1 MIMIRTKSIAKCDCL
16 RLVVSLI
23 LILQAVMVMA
33 QSQITIKNNLMYVDV
48 TVYNSGLGSTIR
60 ETTIDTGA
68 SVCAIDSTYAVDS
81 CQIKGERVNAVVGN
95 TMGKDVNSSYVYLDS
110 IAFGGVVYTNV
121 RCYLVDLAGT
131 LQQYAPKFIIG
142 GEVLK
147 KDLWCYDLKRNTLQ
161 RYMRVPKNVVATIK
175 WKKYADAALNLIYFE
190 GKIGGKDTRIF
201 FDTGSVRN
209 AVPSNFDI
217 TPTDSVKLP
226 GANIA
231 EKLTYKKVGWCKN
244 VPVEISNL
252 NSNLDFVKSSNSG
265 LKEPCINADFLQ
277 GKKWMLDYK
286 RRRLLIL
293 GSD

>member
-1 MIMIRTKSIAKCDCL
+1 MKKKFVTKRDL
-16 RLVVSLI
+16 LHLVVGLFVCF
-23 LILQAVMVMA
+23 QATAVMA
-33 QSQITIKNNLMYVDV
+33 QSQITIKNNLMYVDAS
-48 TVYNSGLGSTIR
+48 VYNSGLCSTIH

-68 SVCAIDSTYAVDS
+68 SVCVIDSTYAVDS
-81 CQIKGERVNAVVGN
+81 CQIKGERVNATIGN
-95 TMGKDVNSSYVYLDS
+95 TMGKDVNASYVYLDS
-110 IAFGGVVYTNV
+110 IAFGGVVYTKV

-131 LQQYAPKFIIG
+131 LQQFAPKFIIG

-147 KDLWCYDLKRNTLQ
+147 KDLWCCDLKEYTLQ

-190 GKIGGKDTRIF
+190 GKIEGKDTRIF

-231 EKLTYKKVGWCKN
+231 DKLTYKKVGWCKN

-252 NSNLDFVKSSNSG
+252 NYNLSFVKSVSSG
-265 LKEPCINADFLQ
+265 SKYSRINADFLQ

-293 GSD
+293 DSE

>member
-1 MIMIRTKSIAKCDCL
+1 MLMKNKMLITKRDLL
-16 RLVVSLI
+16 RLVVGWLVCFQTTS
-23 LILQAVMVMA
+23 VMA
-33 QSQITIKNNLMYVDV
+33 QSQITIKNNLMYVDAS
-48 TVYNSGLGSTIR
+48 VYNSGLCSTIR

-68 SVCAIDSTYAVDS
+68 SVCAIDSIYAVDS

-201 FDTGSVRN
+201 FDTGAVRN
-209 AVPSNFDI
+209 AVTFNFDI
-217 TPTDSVKLP
+217 TPTEIVKLP
-226 GANIA
+226 GASIA
-231 EKLTYKKVGWCKN
+231 DILTYKKVGWCKN

-265 LKEPCINADFLQ
+265 LKEPCINASFLQ

>member
-1 MIMIRTKSIAKCDCL
+1 MKK
-16 RLVVSLI
+16 I
-23 LILQAVMVMA
+23 LILVLMA
-33 QSQITIKNNLMYVDV
+33 
-48 TVYNSGLGSTIR
+48 
-60 ETTIDTGA
+60 
-68 SVCAIDSTYAVDS
+68 CAIDSTYAVDS

-201 FDTGSVRN
+201 FDTGAVRN
-209 AVPSNFDI
+209 AVTFNFDI
-217 TPTDSVKLP
+217 TPTEFVKLP

-244 VPVEISNL
+244 IPVEISNL

-265 LKEPCINADFLQ
+265 LKEPCINASFLQ

-293 GSD
+293 DSE

>member
-1 MIMIRTKSIAKCDCL
+1 
-16 RLVVSLI
+16 
-23 LILQAVMVMA
+23 
-33 QSQITIKNNLMYVDV
+33 MYVDV
-48 TVYNSGLGSTIR
+48 SVYNSGLCNKIH

-121 RCYLVDLAGT
+121 RCYLVDLVGKF
-131 LQQYAPKFIIG
+131 QQFAPKFIIG

-147 KDLWCYDLKRNTLQ
+147 KDLWCCDLKEYTLQ

-201 FDTGSVRN
+201 FDTGSLLN

-231 EKLTYKKVGWCKN
+231 DKLTYKKVGWCKN

-252 NSNLDFVKSSNSG
+252 NYNLDFVKSVSSAS
-265 LKEPCINADFLQ
+265 KYPRINADFLQ

>member
-1 MIMIRTKSIAKCDCL
+1 MKNKMLITKRDLL
-16 RLVVSLI
+16 RLVVGWLVCFQSTSVI
-23 LILQAVMVMA
+23 A

-68 SVCAIDSTYAVDS
+68 SVCIVDSTYAVDS
-81 CQIKGERVNAVVGN
+81 CQIKGERVKATMGN
-95 TMGKDVNSSYVYLDS
+95 TMGKDINTSYVYVDS
-110 IAFGGVVYTNV
+110 IAFGGMVYTNV

-131 LQQYAPKFIIG
+131 LQQYAPKFVIG

-175 WKKYADAALNLIYFE
+175 WKRYADAALNHIYFE

-201 FDTGSVRN
+201 FDTGAVRN
-209 AVPSNFDI
+209 AVTFNFDI
-217 TPTDSVKLP
+217 TPTEFVKLP

-231 EKLTYKKVGWCKN
+231 DKLTYKRVGWCKN

-252 NSNLDFVKSSNSG
+252 NYNLSFVKSVSSG
-265 LKEPCINADFLQ
+265 SKYPRINADFLQ

>member
-1 MIMIRTKSIAKCDCL
+1 MKKKFVTKRDL
-16 RLVVSLI
+16 LHLVVGLFVCF
-23 LILQAVMVMA
+23 QATAVMA
-33 QSQITIKNNLMYVDV
+33 QLQITIKNNLMYVDAS
-48 TVYNSGLGSTIR
+48 VYNSGLCSTIH

-68 SVCAIDSTYAVDS
+68 SVCVIDSTYAVDS
-81 CQIKGERVNAVVGN
+81 CQIKGERVNATIGN
-95 TMGKDVNSSYVYLDS
+95 TMGKDVNASYVYLDS
-110 IAFGGVVYTNV
+110 IAFGGVVYTKV
-121 RCYLVDLAGT
+121 RCYLVDLVGKF
-131 LQQYAPKFIIG
+131 QQFAPKFIIG

-147 KDLWCYDLKRNTLQ
+147 KDLWCCDLKEYTLQ

-190 GKIGGKDTRIF
+190 GKIEGKDTRIF

-231 EKLTYKKVGWCKN
+231 DKLTYKKVGWCKN

-252 NSNLDFVKSSNSG
+252 NYNLSFVKSVSSG
-265 LKEPCINADFLQ
+265 SKYSRINADFLQ

-293 GSD
+293 DSE

>member
-1 MIMIRTKSIAKCDCL
+1 MRKKFIAKRDLL
-16 RLVVSLI
+16 RLVVGLFVI
-23 LILQAVMVMA
+23 FQATAVMA

-48 TVYNSGLGSTIR
+48 AVYNSGLCSTIR

-81 CQIKGERVNAVVGN
+81 CQIKGERVNATVGN

-110 IAFGGVVYTNV
+110 ITFGGVVYTNV

-131 LQQYAPKFIIG
+131 LQQFAPKFIVG
-142 GEVLK
+142 GDVLK
-147 KDLWCYDLKRNTLQ
+147 RDLWCYDLKRNTLQ

-175 WKKYADAALNLIYFE
+175 WKKYADAALNHIYFE

-201 FDTGSVRN
+201 FDTGAVRN
-209 AVPSNFDI
+209 AVTFNFDI

-226 GANIA
+226 GASIA

-252 NSNLDFVKSSNSG
+252 NSNLDFVKSSNSEP
-265 LKEPCINADFLQ
+265 KEPCINADFLQ

-293 GSD
+293 DSE

>member
-1 MIMIRTKSIAKCDCL
+1 MRKKFIAKRDLL
-16 RLVVSLI
+16 RLVVGWLVCFQST
-23 LILQAVMVMA
+23 AVMA

-68 SVCAIDSTYAVDS
+68 SVCVIDSTYAVDS

-110 IAFGGVVYTNV
+110 IAFGGVVYTKV
-121 RCYLVDLAGT
+121 RCYFIDLAGT
-131 LQQYAPKFIIG
+131 LQQFAPKFIIG

-147 KDLWCYDLKRNTLQ
+147 KDLWCCDLKEYTLQ
-161 RYMRVPKNVVATIK
+161 RYVRVPKNIVATIK

-190 GKIGGKDTRIF
+190 GEIGGKDTRIF
-201 FDTGSVRN
+201 FDTGAVRN

-226 GANIA
+226 GASIA

-244 VPVEISNL
+244 IPVEISNL

-265 LKEPCINADFLQ
+265 LKEPCINASFLH

-293 GSD
+293 DSD

>member
-1 MIMIRTKSIAKCDCL
+1 
-16 RLVVSLI
+16 
-23 LILQAVMVMA
+23 MVMA

-201 FDTGSVRN
+201 FDTGSLLN

-231 EKLTYKKVGWCKN
+231 DKLTYKKVGWCKN

-252 NSNLDFVKSSNSG
+252 NYNLNFVKSVSSG
-265 LKEPCINADFLQ
+265 SKYPRINADFLQ

-293 GSD
+293 DSE

>member
-1 MIMIRTKSIAKCDCL
+1 MKKKFVTKRDL
-16 RLVVSLI
+16 LHLVVGFLVCF
-23 LILQAVMVMA
+23 QATAVMA

-48 TVYNSGLGSTIR
+48 AVYNSGLCSTIR

-68 SVCAIDSTYAVDS
+68 SVCVIDSTYAVDS
-81 CQIKGERVNAVVGN
+81 CQIKGERVNATMGN
-95 TMGKDVNSSYVYLDS
+95 TMGKNINTSYVYIDS
-110 IAFGGVVYTNV
+110 IAFGGVVYTKV

-131 LQQYAPKFIIG
+131 LQQFAPTFIIG

-147 KDLWCYDLKRNTLQ
+147 KDLWCCDLKEYTLQ

-175 WKKYADAALNLIYFE
+175 WKKYTDAALNLIYFE
-190 GKIGGKDTRIF
+190 GKIEGKDTRIF
-201 FDTGSVRN
+201 FDTGSLLN

-231 EKLTYKKVGWCKN
+231 DKLTYKKVGWCKN

-252 NSNLDFVKSSNSG
+252 NYNLSFVKSVSSG
-265 LKEPCINADFLQ
+265 SKYPRINADFLQ

-293 GSD
+293 DSE

>member
-1 MIMIRTKSIAKCDCL
+1 MKNMFIAK
-16 RLVVSLI
+16 RGFRHLVVGLFVI
-23 LILQAVMVMA
+23 FQVTVVMA
-33 QSQITIKNNLMYVDV
+33 QSQLTIKYHLMFADV
-48 TVYNSGLGSTIR
+48 SVFNSGLCLTSQAM
-60 ETTIDTGA
+60 IDTGS
-68 SVCAIDSTYAVDS
+68 SVCIIDSTYAVDS
-81 CQIKGERVNAVVGN
+81 CQIKGERVNATVGN
-95 TMGKDVNSSYVYLDS
+95 TMGKKINTSYVYLDS
-110 IAFGGVVYTNV
+110 IAFGGVVYTKI

-201 FDTGSVRN
+201 FDTGAVRN
-209 AVPSNFDI
+209 AVTINFDI
-217 TPTDSVKLP
+217 TPTEFVKLP
-226 GANIA
+226 GASIA
-231 EKLTYKKVGWCKN
+231 EKLTYKEVGWCKN
-244 VPVEISNL
+244 IPVEISNL

-265 LKEPCINADFLQ
+265 LKEPCINADFFQ

-293 GSD
+293 DSE

>member
-1 MIMIRTKSIAKCDCL
+1 
-16 RLVVSLI
+16 
-23 LILQAVMVMA
+23 
-33 QSQITIKNNLMYVDV
+33 MYVDV
-48 TVYNSGLGSTIR
+48 TVYNSGLCSTIH
-60 ETTIDTGA
+60 ETIIDTGA
-68 SVCAIDSTYAVDS
+68 SVCIIDSTYAVDS
-81 CQIKGERVNAVVGN
+81 CQIKGERVNALVGN

-110 IAFGGVVYTNV
+110 IAFGGVVYTKV

-131 LQQYAPKFIIG
+131 LQQFAPTFIIG

-147 KDLWCYDLKRNTLQ
+147 KDLWCCDLKEYTLQ

-265 LKEPCINADFLQ
+265 LKEPCINASFLQ

-293 GSD
+293 DSE

>member
-1 MIMIRTKSIAKCDCL
+1 MFAD
-16 RLVVSLI
+16 VS
-23 LILQAVMVMA
+23 VF
-33 QSQITIKNNLMYVDV
+33 
-48 TVYNSGLGSTIR
+48 NSGLRCTSQAM
-60 ETTIDTGA
+60 IDTGA
-68 SVCAIDSTYAVDS
+68 SVCIIDSTYAVDS

-110 IAFGGVVYTNV
+110 IAFGGVVYTKV

-131 LQQYAPKFIIG
+131 LQQFAPKFIIG

-147 KDLWCYDLKRNTLQ
+147 KDLWCCDLKEYTLQ

-201 FDTGSVRN
+201 FDTGAVRN
-209 AVPSNFDI
+209 AVTFNFEI
-217 TPTDSVKLP
+217 TPTEFIKLP
-226 GANIA
+226 GASIA

-265 LKEPCINADFLQ
+265 LKEPCINASFLQ

>member
-1 MIMIRTKSIAKCDCL
+1 MRKKFIAKRDLL
-16 RLVVSLI
+16 RLVVGL
-23 LILQAVMVMA
+23 LVCFQATSVMA

-48 TVYNSGLGSTIR
+48 AVYNSGLCSTIR

-81 CQIKGERVNAVVGN
+81 CQIKGERVNATIGN
-95 TMGKDVNSSYVYLDS
+95 TMGKDVHASYVYLDS

-131 LQQYAPKFIIG
+131 LQQFAPKFIIG

-147 KDLWCYDLKRNTLQ
+147 KDLWCCDLKEYTLQ
-161 RYMRVPKNVVATIK
+161 RYMCAPKNVVATIK

-190 GKIGGKDTRIF
+190 GEIGGKDTRIF
-201 FDTGSVRN
+201 FDTGAVRN

-226 GANIA
+226 GASIA

-277 GKKWMLDYK
+277 GKKWILDYK

>member
-1 MIMIRTKSIAKCDCL
+1 MLITKRDL
-16 RLVVSLI
+16 LHLVVGLFVCF
-23 LILQAVMVMA
+23 QATSVMA

-48 TVYNSGLGSTIR
+48 AVYNSGLCSTIR

-68 SVCAIDSTYAVDS
+68 SVCVIDSTYAVDS
-81 CQIKGERVNAVVGN
+81 CQIKGERVNAMIGN
-95 TMGKDVNSSYVYLDS
+95 TMGKKINTSYVYLDS
-110 IAFGGVVYTNV
+110 ITFGGVLYTNV

-131 LQQYAPKFIIG
+131 LQQYAPKFVIG
-142 GEVLK
+142 GEILK
-147 KDLWCYDLKRNTLQ
+147 RDLWCYDLKRYTLQ
-161 RYMRVPKNVVATIK
+161 RYAATPDKVVATLK
-175 WKKYADAALNLIYFE
+175 WKRYADAALNLIYFE

-201 FDTGSVRN
+201 FDTGSLLN

-231 EKLTYKKVGWCKN
+231 DKLTYKKVGWCKN

-252 NSNLDFVKSSNSG
+252 NYNLNFVKSVSSG
-265 LKEPCINADFLQ
+265 SKYPRINADFLQ
-277 GKKWMLDYK
+277 GKKWVLDYK

-293 GSD
+293 DSE

>member
-1 MIMIRTKSIAKCDCL
+1 MRKKFIAKRDLL
-16 RLVVSLI
+16 RLVVGL
-23 LILQAVMVMA
+23 LVCFQATSVMA

-48 TVYNSGLGSTIR
+48 AVYNSGLCSTIR

-81 CQIKGERVNAVVGN
+81 CQIKGERVNATMGN
-95 TMGKDVNSSYVYLDS
+95 TMGKNINTSYVHLDS
-110 IAFGGVVYTNV
+110 IAFGGVVYTKV

-131 LQQYAPKFIIG
+131 LQQFAPKFIIG

-147 KDLWCYDLKRNTLQ
+147 KDLWCCDLKEYTLQ
-161 RYMRVPKNVVATIK
+161 RYMCAPKNVVATIK

-201 FDTGSVRN
+201 FDTGAVRN
-209 AVPSNFDI
+209 AVTFNFEI
-217 TPTDSVKLP
+217 TPTEFIKLP
-226 GANIA
+226 GASIA

>member
-1 MIMIRTKSIAKCDCL
+1 MYADVSIFDSGF
-16 RLVVSLI
+16 RHNS
-23 LILQAVMVMA
+23 QAM
-33 QSQITIKNNLMYVDV
+33 
-48 TVYNSGLGSTIR
+48 
-60 ETTIDTGA
+60 IDTGA
-68 SVCAIDSTYAVDS
+68 SVCMIDSTYAVDS
-81 CQIKGERVNAVVGN
+81 CQFRGKQVRATMGN
-95 TMGKDVNSSYVYLDS
+95 TSGKDINISFVYVDS
-110 IAFGGVVYTNV
+110 ILFGGVVYTKV

-131 LQQYAPKFIIG
+131 LQQFAPKFIIG

-147 KDLWCYDLKRNTLQ
+147 KDLWCCDLKEYTLQ

-201 FDTGSVRN
+201 FDTGAVRN
-209 AVPSNFDI
+209 AVTINFDI
-217 TPTDSVKLP
+217 TPTEFVKLP

-231 EKLTYKKVGWCKN
+231 EKLTYKEVGWCKN
-244 VPVEISNL
+244 IPVEISKL

-265 LKEPCINADFLQ
+265 LKEPSVNASFLQ

>member
-1 MIMIRTKSIAKCDCL
+1 
-16 RLVVSLI
+16 
-23 LILQAVMVMA
+23 
-33 QSQITIKNNLMYVDV
+33 MYVDAS
-48 TVYNSGLGSTIR
+48 VYNSGLCSTIH

-81 CQIKGERVNAVVGN
+81 CQFKGERVNATIGN
-95 TMGKDVNSSYVYLDS
+95 TMGKSINTSYVYVDS
-110 IAFGGVVYTNV
+110 IAFGGMVYTNV

-161 RYMRVPKNVVATIK
+161 QYMRMPKNVVATLK

-201 FDTGSVRN
+201 FDTGSLLN

-231 EKLTYKKVGWCKN
+231 DKLTYKKVGWCKN

-252 NSNLDFVKSSNSG
+252 NYNLNFVKSVSSG
-265 LKEPCINADFLQ
+265 SKYPRINADLLQ

-293 GSD
+293 DSE

>member
-1 MIMIRTKSIAKCDCL
+1 MIRTKSIAKCDCL

>member
-1 MIMIRTKSIAKCDCL
+1 
-16 RLVVSLI
+16 
-23 LILQAVMVMA
+23 
-33 QSQITIKNNLMYVDV
+33 MYVDAAIFS
-48 TVYNSGLGSTIR
+48 SGLCSTIH
-60 ETTIDTGA
+60 ETIIDTGA
-68 SVCAIDSTYAVDS
+68 SVCIVDSTYAVDS
-81 CQIKGERVNAVVGN
+81 CQIKGERVNATIGN

-110 IAFGGVVYTNV
+110 IAFGGVVYTKV

-131 LQQYAPKFIIG
+131 LQQFAPKFIIG

-147 KDLWCYDLKRNTLQ
+147 KDLWCCDLKECTLQ
-161 RYMRVPKNVVATIK
+161 RYMCAPKNVVATIK

-190 GKIGGKDTRIF
+190 GKIGDKDTRIF
-201 FDTGSVRN
+201 FDTGAVRN

-226 GANIA
+226 GASIA

-277 GKKWMLDYK
+277 GKKWILDYK

>member
-1 MIMIRTKSIAKCDCL
+1 MRKKFIAKRDLL
-16 RLVVSLI
+16 RLVVGL
-23 LILQAVMVMA
+23 LVCFQATSVMA
-33 QSQITIKNNLMYVDV
+33 QSQITITNNLMYVDV
-48 TVYNSGLGSTIR
+48 AVYSSGLCSTIR

-68 SVCAIDSTYAVDS
+68 SVCAIDSTYAIDS
-81 CQIKGERVNAVVGN
+81 CQIKGERVNATVGN
-95 TMGKDVNSSYVYLDS
+95 TMGKDINTFYVYVDS
-110 IAFGGVVYTNV
+110 IAFGGVVYTKV

-131 LQQYAPKFIIG
+131 LQQFAPKFIIG

-147 KDLWCYDLKRNTLQ
+147 KDLWCCDLKEYTLQ
-161 RYMRVPKNVVATIK
+161 RYMCAPKNVVATIK

-201 FDTGSVRN
+201 FDTGSLLN

-226 GANIA
+226 GASIA

-252 NSNLDFVKSSNSG
+252 NYNLNFVKSVSSG
-265 LKEPCINADFLQ
+265 SKYPRINADLLQ

-293 GSD
+293 DSE

>member
-1 MIMIRTKSIAKCDCL
+1 
-16 RLVVSLI
+16 
-23 LILQAVMVMA
+23 
-33 QSQITIKNNLMYVDV
+33 MYVDAS
-48 TVYNSGLGSTIR
+48 VYNSGLCSTIH

-68 SVCAIDSTYAVDS
+68 SVCVIDSTYAVDS
-81 CQIKGERVNAVVGN
+81 CQIKGERVNATIGN
-95 TMGKDVNSSYVYLDS
+95 TMGKDVNASYVYLDS
-110 IAFGGVVYTNV
+110 IAFGGVVYTKV
-121 RCYLVDLAGT
+121 RCYLVDLVGKF
-131 LQQYAPKFIIG
+131 QQFAPKFIIG

-147 KDLWCYDLKRNTLQ
+147 KDLWCCDLKEYTLQ

-190 GKIGGKDTRIF
+190 GKIEGKDTRIF

-231 EKLTYKKVGWCKN
+231 DKLTYKKVGWCKN

-252 NSNLDFVKSSNSG
+252 NYNLSFVKSVSSG
-265 LKEPCINADFLQ
+265 SKYSRINADFLQ

-293 GSD
+293 DSE

>member
-1 MIMIRTKSIAKCDCL
+1 MKKKFVTKRDL
-16 RLVVSLI
+16 LHLVVGLFVI
-23 LILQAVMVMA
+23 FQATSAMA
-33 QSQITIKNNLMYVDV
+33 QSQITIKNNWMYADV
-48 TVYNSGLGSTIR
+48 SVFNSGLCITIH
-60 ETTIDTGA
+60 ETIIDTGA
-68 SVCAIDSTYAVDS
+68 SVCIIDSTYAVDS
-81 CQIKGERVNAVVGN
+81 CQFKGERVNATIGN
-95 TMGKDVNSSYVYLDS
+95 TMGKTANTSYVYLDS
-110 IAFGGVVYTNV
+110 IAFGGMVYTNV

-131 LQQYAPKFIIG
+131 LQQYVPKFVIG
-142 GEVLK
+142 GEVFK

-175 WKKYADAALNLIYFE
+175 WKRYADAALNHIYFE

-201 FDTGSVRN
+201 FATGAVRN
-209 AVPSNFDI
+209 AVTFNFDI
-217 TPTDSVKLP
+217 TPTEFVKLP

-244 VPVEISNL
+244 IPVEISNL

-293 GSD
+293 DSE

>member
-1 MIMIRTKSIAKCDCL
+1 
-16 RLVVSLI
+16 
-23 LILQAVMVMA
+23 
-33 QSQITIKNNLMYVDV
+33 
-48 TVYNSGLGSTIR
+48 
-60 ETTIDTGA
+60 
-68 SVCAIDSTYAVDS
+68 
-81 CQIKGERVNAVVGN
+81 
-95 TMGKDVNSSYVYLDS
+95 MGKNINTSYVYLDS
-110 IAFGGVVYTNV
+110 IAFGGVVYTKV

-131 LQQYAPKFIIG
+131 LQQFAPKFVIG

-147 KDLWCYDLKRNTLQ
+147 KDLWCCDQKEYTLQ

-201 FDTGSVRN
+201 FDTGAVRN
-209 AVPSNFDI
+209 AVTFNFEI
-217 TPTDSVKLP
+217 TPTEFIKLP
-226 GANIA
+226 GASIA

-265 LKEPCINADFLQ
+265 LKEPCINASFLQ

>member
-1 MIMIRTKSIAKCDCL
+1 MLMKNKMLITKRDLL
-16 RLVVSLI
+16 RLVVGWLVCFQTTS
-23 LILQAVMVMA
+23 VMA
-33 QSQITIKNNLMYVDV
+33 QSQITIKNNLMYVDAS
-48 TVYNSGLGSTIR
+48 VYNSGLCSTIR

-68 SVCAIDSTYAVDS
+68 SVCAIDSIYAVDS

-142 GEVLK
+142 GDVLK
-147 KDLWCYDLKRNTLQ
+147 RDLWCYDLKRNTLQ

-190 GKIGGKDTRIF
+190 GNIEGKDTRIF
-201 FDTGSVRN
+201 FDTGSLLN

-231 EKLTYKKVGWCKN
+231 DKLTYKKVGWCKN

-252 NSNLDFVKSSNSG
+252 NYNLDFVKSSNSG
-265 LKEPCINADFLQ
+265 LKEPCINASFLQ

>member
-1 MIMIRTKSIAKCDCL
+1 
-16 RLVVSLI
+16 
-23 LILQAVMVMA
+23 
-33 QSQITIKNNLMYVDV
+33 MYVDASIFS
-48 TVYNSGLGSTIR
+48 SGLCSTIR
-60 ETTIDTGA
+60 ETIIDTGA
-68 SVCAIDSTYAVDS
+68 SVCVIDSTYAVDS
-81 CQIKGERVNAVVGN
+81 CQIKGEQVNATMGN
-95 TMGKDVNSSYVYLDS
+95 TMGKNINTSYVYLDS
-110 IAFGGVVYTNV
+110 IAFGGVVYTKV

-131 LQQYAPKFIIG
+131 LQQFAPKFVIG

-147 KDLWCYDLKRNTLQ
+147 KDLWCCDLKEYTLQ

-190 GKIGGKDTRIF
+190 GKIGGKYTRIF

-252 NSNLDFVKSSNSG
+252 NFNLDFGKSNNSG
-265 LKEPCINADFLQ
+265 LKEPCINAEFLQ

>member
-1 MIMIRTKSIAKCDCL
+1 MIKTKSIAKCDYL

-48 TVYNSGLGSTIR
+48 SVYNSGLCNIIH

-110 IAFGGVVYTNV
+110 IAFGGVVYTKV

-131 LQQYAPKFIIG
+131 LQQFAPKFIIG

-147 KDLWCYDLKRNTLQ
+147 KDLWCCDLKEYTLQ

-190 GKIGGKDTRIF
+190 GKIGGKYTRIF

-265 LKEPCINADFLQ
+265 LKEPCINASFLQ

>member
-1 MIMIRTKSIAKCDCL
+1 MRKKFITKRDLL
-16 RLVVSLI
+16 RLVVGLLVCFQSTL
-23 LILQAVMVMA
+23 VMA

-48 TVYNSGLGSTIR
+48 AVYNSGLCSTIR

-81 CQIKGERVNAVVGN
+81 CQIKGERVNATIGN
-95 TMGKDVNSSYVYLDS
+95 TMGKKINTSYVYLDS
-110 IAFGGVVYTNV
+110 IAFGGVVYTKI

-201 FDTGSVRN
+201 FDTGSLLN

-231 EKLTYKKVGWCKN
+231 DKLTYKKVGRCKN

-252 NSNLDFVKSSNSG
+252 NFNLDFVKSSNNEP
-265 LKEPCINADFLQ
+265 KEPYINADFLQ
-277 GKKWMLDYK
+277 GKKWILDYK

-293 GSD
+293 AAD

>member
-1 MIMIRTKSIAKCDCL
+1 MKKKFVTKRDLL
-16 RLVVSLI
+16 RLVVGWLVCF
-23 LILQAVMVMA
+23 QATAVMA
-33 QSQITIKNNLMYVDV
+33 QSQITIKYHLMFADV
-48 TVYNSGLGSTIR
+48 SVFNSGLCCTSQAM
-60 ETTIDTGA
+60 IDTGA
-68 SVCAIDSTYAVDS
+68 SVCIIDSTYAVDS
-81 CQIKGERVNAVVGN
+81 CQIKGERVKATMGN
-95 TMGKDVNSSYVYLDS
+95 TMGKDINTSYVYVDS
-110 IAFGGVVYTNV
+110 IAFGGMVYTNV

-131 LQQYAPKFIIG
+131 LQQYAPKFVIG

-175 WKKYADAALNLIYFE
+175 WKKYADAALNHIYFE

-201 FDTGSVRN
+201 FDTGAVRN
-209 AVPSNFDI
+209 AVTFNFDI
-217 TPTDSVKLP
+217 TPTEFVKLP

-293 GSD
+293 DSE

>member
-1 MIMIRTKSIAKCDCL
+1 MKKKFVTKRDL
-16 RLVVSLI
+16 LHLVVGLFVI
-23 LILQAVMVMA
+23 FQATSVMA
-33 QSQITIKNNLMYVDV
+33 QSQITIKNNWMYADV
-48 TVYNSGLGSTIR
+48 SVFNSGLCITIH
-60 ETTIDTGA
+60 ETIIDTGA
-68 SVCAIDSTYAVDS
+68 SVCIIDSTYAVDS
-81 CQIKGERVNAVVGN
+81 CQIKGERVNATIGN

-161 RYMRVPKNVVATIK
+161 RYVRVPKNVVATIK

-201 FDTGSVRN
+201 FDTGSLLN
-209 AVPSNFDI
+209 AVTYNFDI
-217 TPTDSVKLP
+217 TPTEKMQLP
-226 GANIA
+226 GASIA
-231 EKLTYKKVGWCKN
+231 DKLTYKRVGWCKN

-265 LKEPCINADFLQ
+265 LKEPCINASFLQ

-293 GSD
+293 DSE

>member
-1 MIMIRTKSIAKCDCL
+1 MIMIKKKFVTKRDLL
-16 RLVVSLI
+16 RLVVGLFVI
-23 LILQAVMVMA
+23 FQATAVMA
-33 QSQITIKNNLMYVDV
+33 QSQITIKNNLMYVDAS
-48 TVYNSGLGSTIR
+48 VYNSGLCSTIH
-60 ETTIDTGA
+60 ETIIDTGA
-68 SVCAIDSTYAVDS
+68 SVCIIDSTYAVDS
-81 CQIKGERVNAVVGN
+81 CQIKGERLNATMGN
-95 TMGKDVNSSYVYLDS
+95 TMGKNINTSYVYLDS
-110 IAFGGVVYTNV
+110 ITFGGVVYTKV

-131 LQQYAPKFIIG
+131 LQQFAPTFIIG

-147 KDLWCYDLKRNTLQ
+147 KDLWCCDLKEYTLQ

-265 LKEPCINADFLQ
+265 LKEPCVNASFLQ

-293 GSD
+293 DSE

>member
-1 MIMIRTKSIAKCDCL
+1 MKKKFVTKRDLL
-16 RLVVSLI
+16 RLVVGWLVCF
-23 LILQAVMVMA
+23 QATAVMA
-33 QSQITIKNNLMYVDV
+33 QSQITIKYHLMFADV
-48 TVYNSGLGSTIR
+48 SVFNSGLCCTSQAM
-60 ETTIDTGA
+60 IDTGA
-68 SVCAIDSTYAVDS
+68 SVCIIDSTYAVDS
-81 CQIKGERVNAVVGN
+81 CQIKGERVKATMGN
-95 TMGKDVNSSYVYLDS
+95 TMGKDINTSYVYVDS
-110 IAFGGVVYTNV
+110 IAFGGMVYTNV

-131 LQQYAPKFIIG
+131 LQQYAPKFVIG

-175 WKKYADAALNLIYFE
+175 WKRYADAALNHIYFE

-201 FDTGSVRN
+201 FDTGAVRN
-209 AVPSNFDI
+209 AVTFNFDI
-217 TPTDSVKLP
+217 TPTEFVKLP

-244 VPVEISNL
+244 IPVEISNL

-293 GSD
+293 DSE